1 MYFGASGDC
10 TIRPGASEMSERTN
24 INEPNGRSAVASY
37 VATMSADLASLARR
51 TGLDTLGYL
60 LEMVRL
66 EAESSSRHGSQNG
79 RR

>member
-1 MYFGASGDC
+1 MPD
-10 TIRPGASEMSERTN
+10 RTN
-24 INEPNGRSAVASY
+24 LTEPSGRSAVASY

-66 EAESSSRHGSQNG
+66 EAESASRHNG
-79 RR
+79 QSTQR

>member
-1 MYFGASGDC
+1 MAVLRD
-10 TIRPGASEMSERTN
+10 MSDRAN

-66 EAESSSRHGSQNG
+66 EAESSSRHSGQNG